1 MTTTNQDFV
10 SSTRPAFAPAAS
22 YEIDPAHS
30 RASFAVR
37 HMMVATVRGEF
48 GKLAG
53 TITLDDAQP
62 ERSRVEA
69 TIDAS
74 SVNTRNEMRDN
85 HLRSADFFDV
95 AKFPQLTFRSTAVR
109 VVGSGELRGHRR
121 PDHPRG
127 HQAGGAGRRG
137 PGHRGEGPLRQHQ
150 ARRDGDDDDQ
160 PQGLRPRLEPG
171 PGGGR
176 RDGRQTRCG
185 SPSTSSS
192 PESNAAAQPGLPPG
206 VDAGGPRS
214 YGRGP

>member
-22 YEIDPAHS
+22 YQIDPAHS
-30 RASFAVR
+30 RASFAIR

-74 SVNTRNEMRDN
+74 SVNTHNEMRDN

-95 AKFPQLTFRSTAVR
+95 ANFPQLTFRSTAVR
-109 VVGSGELRGHRR
+109 VVGPETYAVTGDLTIHGVTRQVVLDVESPAVEVKDPYGNTKRGATATTTINRK
-121 PDHPRG
+121 DFG
-127 HQAGGAGRRG
+127 LGWNQALEAGGVLVGDAVKVTIDL
-137 PGHRGEGPLRQHQ
+137 ELARQ
-150 ARRDGDDDDQ
+150 
-160 PQGLRPRLEPG
+160 
-171 PGGGR
+171 
-176 RDGRQTRCG
+176 
-185 SPSTSSS
+185 
-192 PESNAAAQPGLPPG
+192 
-206 VDAGGPRS
+206 
-214 YGRGP
+214 